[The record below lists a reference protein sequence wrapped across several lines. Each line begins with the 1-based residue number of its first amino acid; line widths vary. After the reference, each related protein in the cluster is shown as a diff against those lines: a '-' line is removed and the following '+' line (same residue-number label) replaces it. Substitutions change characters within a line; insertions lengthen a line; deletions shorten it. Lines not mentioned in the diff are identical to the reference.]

1 MAAVPAPGLLCTA
14 MTPDQSLDASGLPDD
29 AGPVTE
35 PGEVTRLLHDVRNG
49 DRAALDRVLALI
61 YDDLRMLARR
71 QLRRELHDRTLDPTG
86 LVHETYL
93 KLIRGDGIDIQDRA
107 HFFALAARAMRQVLV
122 DHARRRAAAKREDA
136 WNQVTLT
143 DPTASRSV
151 APEDLLALDAALE
164 RLDPRQRQ
172 IVECRFFAGMS
183 DIEIASALG
192 ITDRTVRR
200 EWVKARARL
209 NLELYP
215 QERGSGDA

>member
-1 MAAVPAPGLLCTA
+1 
-14 MTPDQSLDASGLPDD
+14 
-29 AGPVTE
+29 
-35 PGEVTRLLHDVRNG
+35 
-49 DRAALDRVLALI
+49 
-61 YDDLRMLARR
+61 
-71 QLRRELHDRTLDPTG
+71 
-86 LVHETYL
+86 
-93 KLIRGDGIDIQDRA
+93 
-107 HFFALAARAMRQVLV
+107 MRQVLV
-122 DHARRRAAAKREDA
+122 DHARRRSAAKREDA

-143 DPTASRSV
+143 DPTASRAV

-183 DIEIASALG
+183 DLEIASALG

-215 QERGSGDA
+215 QERGSASGSVVARSLDR